1 MDRLLRLGGHRLARR
16 LFLLFVL
23 VAIVPL
29 ALTDWVASMATTQ
42 VAEQLGRAHREQTTR
57 HASRQVLDRLLAART
72 LLAARADS
80 VETGPPAGLG
90 RVFSQAAWLGPTGPI
105 GWPQHLSDDLA
116 RAWQHAD
123 NGREA
128 AAAGSDPLDIQLRV
142 DFSQPTGVRVLLGA
156 YRVEQLRWVAV
167 VDPAYLWGPLGDAG
181 LDTAWWVHD
190 QHGRVIVHHAGEDFS
205 LRQDAGPGS
214 GDDALVQSS
223 AALFLAG
230 EFGAG
235 DWTFTQRVPR
245 TPALWHG
252 APLAVWLAAVALLA
266 LLAIAALSH
275 WRIRRLL
282 QPLEQLTRGT
292 RQLAAG
298 ATDTRV
304 EVRQDDELGDLAGA
318 FNEMAARITM
328 QFEALEGLSAIDR
341 DILAGAPFEQL
352 AGHALQHVGSR
363 YPGGA
368 ALVVWRDGP
377 DAIRQAWL
385 DGQRHGL
392 RVVMGER
399 IPLDAQAMSEL
410 DRLDGDE
417 QYLASERAGP
427 SGAALQRAMQRA
439 GVDRREAI
447 VLMPLRHEGRTLALL
462 MLGLPG
468 RAGEEALQPARDIRD
483 RLAVALGA
491 RLREHELEY
500 RAGHDSLTGL
510 ANRFGLHA
518 RIEAELLRS
527 AQHGGLAL
535 VSLDL
540 DHFKDVNDTL
550 GHEAGDELLRA
561 AAQRLQS
568 CVPAGA
574 LVARPGGDEFVV
586 LLPDADGPIAEA
598 VAGLALA
605 ALCRPFMLSAGEQ
618 RLGASAGIA
627 LAPTHGRSREELLRC
642 ADIALFAAKGAG
654 RGQHT
659 LFSPALDRAARER
672 VSLQAEL
679 RRAIEQGELI
689 VHYQPRVR
697 PEDGR
702 VVSAEALVRWQ
713 HPERGLLYP
722 DAFIAVAESS
732 GLIEQIGLSV
742 LEIACAQAAAWRHAG
757 LGLQRISVNLS
768 PRQLGGG
775 ELPARVREALQRHG
789 LPGQALELEVTES
802 LMLGD
807 TAAACAELAEL
818 RRLRVTVALDD
829 FGTGYSSMSI
839 LRQLP
844 VDVMKIDR
852 SFVVGLGIDDGAMAV
867 ARAIVALARSLRLQL
882 VAEGVET
889 EAQAEVLR
897 SMGCDELQ
905 GYLFARPLAPAAFEQ
920 LPGLRRGAAVA
931 RLSVVPGRP
940 GHPG

>member
-1 MDRLLRLGGHRLARR
+1 MAADRFLRLGGHRLARR

-29 ALTDWVASMATTQ
+29 ALTDWIASLATTQ
-42 VAEQLGRAHREQTTR
+42 VAEQLGRAHRDATTR

-80 VETGPPAGLG
+80 AETGPPAGMG
-90 RVFSQAAWLGPTGPI
+90 RVFSLAVWLGEPAPV
-105 GWPQHLSDDLA
+105 GWPQHLSEDLV
-116 RAWQHAD
+116 RAWRQAAS
-123 NGREA
+123 GREPGA
-128 AAAGSDPLDIQLRV
+128 PVPETIDTQLRV
-142 DFSQPTGVRVLLGA
+142 DFSSPSGARVLLGLHRA
-156 YRVEQLRWVAV
+156 GTLRWIAV
-167 VDPAYLWGPLGDAG
+167 VDPAYLWGPLADAG

-190 QHGRVIVHHAGEDFS
+190 QRGHVIVHQAGEDYS
-205 LRQDAGPGS
+205 LRLDAGPGS
-214 GDDALVQSS
+214 ATDALVQSS

-245 TPALWHG
+245 TPALWNG
-252 APLAVWLAAVALLA
+252 APLGLWLAAVALAA

-282 QPLEQLTRGT
+282 RPLEQLTQGT

-298 ATDTRV
+298 VVGTRV
-304 EVRQDDELGDLAGA
+304 EIAQDDELGDLAGA
-318 FNEMAARITM
+318 FNDMAARIAM

-352 AGHALQHVGSR
+352 ASHALLRVGAR
-363 YPGGA
+363 YPRCA
-368 ALVVWRDGP
+368 AMVVWRDG
-377 DAIRQAWL
+377 DASVRRAWL
-385 DGQRHGL
+385 AGERQGP
-392 RVVMGER
+392 RVTMGE
-399 IPLDAQAMSEL
+399 PLTLEAAAMAEFA
-410 DRLDGDE
+410 RLERDE
-417 QYLASERAGP
+417 QHLTRECDGLP
-427 SGAALQRAMQRA
+427 CVALQRAMQQAGIDRA
-439 GVDRREAI
+439 EVA
-447 VLMPLRHEGRTLALL
+447 VLMPLRHQGQALALL
-462 MLGLPG
+462 ALGLPAL
-468 RAGEEALQPARDIRD
+468 AGDETLQPAREIRD
-483 RLAVALGA
+483 RLTVALGA
-491 RLREHELEY
+491 RLREQELEH

-518 RIEAELLRS
+518 RIESELLR
-527 AQHGGLAL
+527 GGLAL
-535 VSLDL
+535 ISLDL

-574 LVARPGGDEFVV
+574 MVARPGGDEFVV
-586 LLPDADGPIAEA
+586 LLPAADEPIAEA

-605 ALCRPFMLSAGEQ
+605 ALCRPFMLSGGEQ

-627 LAPTHGRSREELLRC
+627 LAPVHGRSREELLRC

-654 RGQHT
+654 RGQHM

-679 RRAIEQGELI
+679 RRAIEQGEFV

-702 VVSAEALVRWQ
+702 IVSAEALVRWQ
-713 HPERGLLYP
+713 HPERGLLFP

-742 LEIACAQAAAWRHAG
+742 LEIACARAAAWRQAG

-768 PRQLGGG
+768 PRQLGSG

-789 LPGQALELEVTES
+789 LPGQALELEVTEN

-818 RRLRVTVALDD
+818 RRVGVTVALDD
-829 FGTGYSSMSI
+829 FGTGYSSMAI

-905 GYLFARPLAPAAFEQ
+905 GYLFARPLPPADFEQ
-920 LPGLRRGAAVA
+920 LPGLRRGFAAG
-931 RLSVVPGRP
+931 RLSVVQGRP
-940 GHPG
+940 G